1 MINIGI
7 WNKKWY
13 KNIKSIS
20 YISRRIMNEFQIS
33 SPNLCLSMSVLHDQF
48 WRYVD
53 SHQESSTDNKNNTSC
68 IITCSTKTDNK
79 SQKHHLVFPFVLC
92 QLLKKLKQLLLQ
104 SCNLWFCQSLT
115 LVVQAI
121 LGGVC
126 RNAQLMLFLQRKA
139 LYWRLKNLG
148 GLAHKERARRKGG
161 RVVESK
167 AVSSSPFSM

>member
-1 MINIGI
+1 MNFKYYHQIFVFQWAFCMINFDDMLILI
-7 WNKKWY
+7 
-13 KNIKSIS
+13 KNQVH
-20 YISRRIMNEFQIS
+20 NT
-33 SPNLCLSMSVLHDQF
+33 
-48 WRYVD
+48 
-53 SHQESSTDNKNNTSC
+53 TDNKKNTSC

-92 QLLKKLKQLLLQ
+92 QLLKTKAVIATK
-104 SCNLWFCQSLT
+104 CNLWFCQSLT

-167 AVSSSPFSM
+167 AVSSSPLSM